1 MSLSMKWITRR
12 KKSQMVTKG
21 KSRISEDSILYGKTV
36 PAILI
41 GMVVMLVGL
50 ILVAVGFLFGVLP
63 LS

>member
-1 MSLSMKWITRR
+1 MKWITRR